1 MTTTAGDALSH
12 VVLAMI
18 LEGRFAAIAAVAN
31 RLAIRNATARLVARA
46 GARSFPDAW
55 AHEPGAGGQ
64 HPRTNQLNFRITC
77 ANLVAADENYI
88 RRYFYLIAKLKFS

>member
-31 RLAIRNATARLVARA
+31 RLAIRNATARLVRQ
-46 GARSFPDAW
+46 GRCLLL
-55 AHEPGAGGQ
+55 
-64 HPRTNQLNFRITC
+64 PRC
-77 ANLVAADENYI
+77 MGP
-88 RRYFYLIAKLKFS
+88 